1 MLYSFETLLPCSNL
15 LLNCLPFGKFDL
27 AEHVTLDDDYFIKLV
42 NLRIDDLVLN
52 CIDSPQFNLF
62 NVNLQ

>member
-1 MLYSFETLLPCSNL
+1 
-15 LLNCLPFGKFDL
+15 
-27 AEHVTLDDDYFIKLV
+27 VTLDDDYFIKLV